1 MAGNQGNNF
10 RVWRRFDRIGRKFWL
25 GTEPRWRLCNS
36 CSFREFWIPQRQRCG
51 PPVADRRSE
60 SPYVHSVIYGDSIF
74 QCEHVFFPSSSGQPE
89 NRALVFAGQEI
100 PEFEVVYTAPV
111 GNVQNWAFVMD
122 SQGNLIAI
130 KTAATGTLMTEV
142 HRLSKASNY
151 QEFDLQVGTCLPY
164 ASDADTWSFVMAS
177 NDDLV
182 AIKKG
187 PHTGTGMTEVHRMSA
202 ASNYQKFTL
211 QTGTALHL
219 TNDADSWSFAMD
231 EHDDLLA
238 IKKGLQ
244 TGTGCHERYSS
255 LDQNRSAPTFWLVT
269 VVVGAKDSGRFSRVA
284 YIFLHLDGVP
294 SHHGPFASAAL
305 DCAIT
310 NTHLKSRAA

>member
-1 MAGNQGNNF
+1 
-10 RVWRRFDRIGRKFWL
+10 
-25 GTEPRWRLCNS
+25 
-36 CSFREFWIPQRQRCG
+36 
-51 PPVADRRSE
+51 
-60 SPYVHSVIYGDSIF
+60 
-74 QCEHVFFPSSSGQPE
+74 
-89 NRALVFAGQEI
+89 
-100 PEFEVVYTAPV
+100 
-111 GNVQNWAFVMD
+111 MD

-238 IKKGLQ
+238 IKKGPQ
-244 TGTGCHERYSS
+244 TGTGMTEVHRLSSDSNYQSFNLQTRTALHYSNGEDS
-255 LDQNRSAPTFWLVT
+255 WSFVTDNREGKSNLVAIKKGPQTGSGMTEVHRMQRDENYKSFNLQKATALHYSNDAKSWSFVMDPTTGDLVAIKRGPST
-269 VVVGAKDSGRFSRVA
+269 GSGKTEVHRMKRKNAKYTKFNLQVA
-284 YIFLHLDGVP
+284 TALHYSNNP
-294 SHHGPFASAAL
+294 
-305 DCAIT
+305 
-310 NTHLKSRAA
+310 